1 MKKFIS
7 VVLLSASVIGALSFS
22 TIEVESATKSKVKLV
37 EYKNCSEL
45 NAVYKGG
52 VAKSANVKN
61 KGGKTKYKPFVSAEL
76 YKLNS
81 KSDRDKDDIACEK

>member
-7 VVLLSASVIGALSFS
+7 VILLSAFVIGPLPFY
-22 TIEVESATKSKVKLV
+22 TVEAEAATKSKVKLV
-37 EYKNCSEL
+37 EYKNCTEL

-52 VAKSANVKN
+52 VAKAANVKN